1 MIGRLPLNG
10 WFHDRMIWLPTGMAV
25 SVGANGALFT
35 RIKST
40 SDRVSE
46 SGIVSF
52 PSIEI
57 PSGSDTNSF
66 SATLRMLVRV
76 ATSSNETDSDNEIK
90 LAADL
95 EILSVRDRDSDSE
108 MPASLERL
116 SVNEMDSESK
126 TEVDP
131 SRDK

>member
-25 SVGANGALFT
+25 SVGANGALST

-57 PSGSDTNSF
+57 PVSYTHL
-66 SATLRMLVRV
+66 TLPTK
-76 ATSSNETDSDNEIK
+76 A
-90 LAADL
+90 
-95 EILSVRDRDSDSE
+95 
-108 MPASLERL
+108 
-116 SVNEMDSESK
+116 
-126 TEVDP
+126 
-131 SRDK
+131 